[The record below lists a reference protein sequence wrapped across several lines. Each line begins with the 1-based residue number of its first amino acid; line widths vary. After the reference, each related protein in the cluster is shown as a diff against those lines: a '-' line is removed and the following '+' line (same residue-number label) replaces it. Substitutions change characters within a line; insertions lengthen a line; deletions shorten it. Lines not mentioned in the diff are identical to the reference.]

1 MFNIFD
7 ITEVQKN
14 PLLASEFIKI
24 VPAFELA
31 KNAIETKDNDE
42 FSKILN
48 ARVIKAGI
56 LNSERDDLK
65 LVLATY
71 GEILELWD
79 AKDFFKLYAKG
90 PGFKAALFSNSNIDW
105 YQLSDA
111 DKVEILH
118 KTLLADFDDETNK
131 NLIFAIVNNPRADRK
146 VIANAML
153 GQDGFEAMAITT
165 RLVIAAQAIKVK
177 PIEAD
182 HWPGKDSP
190 DSHEIYFSSVN
201 EAFLPMIKDAKNE
214 MDEVQFNQY
223 LNHLLWELPF
233 SDLQIKSEYWLSK
246 DELASL
252 TIEYTTYQ
260 KQIDNFYK
268 IKILALNKAF
278 DFFADWYQ
286 EDEGYPQ
293 TSNQYNRVGVSIL
306 AITALLRD
314 YWLQD
319 DVSEIVANFLK
330 SSSLI
335 LRAAGYAAIFDNIT
349 VESES
354 GEVAKFFEQHS
365 ENSLDKWIGITNTP
379 AFWLCDGYGSNGKF
393 IAQQMKASGY
403 HEKINSAKNDIYKY
417 LFLQSFSANLDKHN
431 SMKKLDL
438 LQEKSKA
445 PNVYGSPFTLDETK
459 IPLNKPKKGF
469 LKKLFD

>member
-7 ITEVQKN
+7 NLEVHKN

-31 KNAIETKDNDE
+31 KNAIETKDNDK

-79 AKDFFKLYAKG
+79 AKDFFKLYEKG

-118 KTLLADFDDETNK
+118 KSLLADFDDETNK
-131 NLIFAIVNNPRADRK
+131 NLIFAIVNNPRTDRK

-153 GQDGFEAMAITT
+153 GKDGFEAMAITT
-165 RLVIAAQAIKVK
+165 RLVIAAKAIKVK

-201 EAFLPMIKDAKNE
+201 EAFLPMIKDAKNG

-233 SDLQIKSEYWLSK
+233 ADLDIRSEHWLTEI
-246 DELASL
+246 ELSSL
-252 TIEYTTYQ
+252 KIEYTNHRDFM
-260 KQIDNFYK
+260 DNEYK
-268 IKILALNKAF
+268 IQRIALTKAF
-278 DFFADWYQ
+278 EFFADWYQ
-286 EDEGYPQ
+286 ESEGYPQ
-293 TSNQYNRVGVSIL
+293 TTRQISRVGVPIL
-306 AITALLRD
+306 AITSLLRN

-319 DVSEIVANFLK
+319 DVNEIVANLLT
-330 SSSLI
+330 SPSLI
-335 LRAAGYAAIFDNIT
+335 LRAAGYAAIFDNIP
-349 VESES
+349 VES
-354 GEVAKFFEQHS
+354 GS
-365 ENSLDKWIGITNTP
+365 ENVSEFFSRYSDNSLAKWIGITNTP
-379 AFWLCDGYGSNGKF
+379 GFWLCDGYGSNGKF
-393 IAQQMKASGY
+393 IAPHMKASGY
-403 HEKINSAKNDIYKY
+403 LEKINSAKNDMYKY
-417 LFLQSFSANLDKHN
+417 LFLHSFSENLDKHN
-431 SMKKLDL
+431 SMRRLDL
-438 LQEKSKA
+438 LNSSLKVQ
-445 PNVYGSPFTLDETK
+445 GSVSTAFTIDETK
-459 IPLNKPKKGF
+459 LPLNKPEKSF
-469 LKKLFD
+469 FKKLFD